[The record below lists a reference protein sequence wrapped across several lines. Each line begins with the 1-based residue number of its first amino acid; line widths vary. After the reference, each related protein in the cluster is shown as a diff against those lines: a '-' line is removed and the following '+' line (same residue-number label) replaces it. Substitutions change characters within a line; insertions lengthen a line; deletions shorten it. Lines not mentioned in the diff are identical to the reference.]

1 MSYEFTKIVPDHDE
15 DMQFY
20 QHFRRVFGEDANA
33 LAIGLKDSSLYELS
47 KFEAYRQLGEEIKK
61 VEGAKE
67 VISLAN
73 LQYLAKDTLEKRFI
87 LVPLF
92 KNSPSSQVELDSLL
106 AFASQLKFFEN
117 KLLNPL
123 NGATLMI
130 VSLDQKLIQSEKRVE
145 IIENIRAKAAAFTQ
159 KTNIAVHFTGLP
171 YIRTAI
177 STMVKKE
184 LNQFLVLSLIVSATV
199 MFLFF
204 RSPLPILYALFM
216 IGMVIVWTLGT
227 LGWLGYKITL
237 LSGLLPPILTTIG
250 IPNCIYMI
258 NKYQQEYLNT
268 GNKEK
273 AIIGMVQKIGIV
285 TFLTNTTTAIGFV
298 VLLLTD
304 VDIMKEF
311 GTVAALNIMGLYL
324 ISIFFLP
331 AALSYL
337 PAPSERSVRHLSS
350 RGVRW
355 FLAQLDFLVTRHRL
369 MIYGIVI
376 VVLGISYYGMT
387 LIKANSFM
395 LDDVPEN
402 NHVKKDLLFFEE
414 HFKGVMPLEIIVD
427 TGKEKGVRKRSNLEK
442 IEELEERLLKVPHLT
457 PAVSLVDFL
466 KAANQ
471 AYFGHQPEDYRLPT
485 KREEPFIYNY
495 LKQNQKSDSLDITK
509 TFVDTTGRML
519 RISMKVAD
527 LGSISMDTLLSRHI
541 QPAIDSTFAQTDIRA
556 KATGSTLLFI
566 KGNSFLITNLKQ
578 SMLLAFFLIALVIG
592 TLFRNL
598 RIIVISIIPNLLP
611 LILTAGFMGF
621 FGIPLKPSTAL
632 IFSITFGIAVDDS
645 IHYLAKYYQDLI
657 RCNFNVKRAVRM
669 SIYETGPSMIYT
681 SVVLFFGFI
690 ILSLSDF
697 GGTIALGLLTSVTL
711 LVAMFTNLLLL
722 PSLLISFHRPNPKE
736 IKEEQD
742 LLQLKE

>member
-1 MSYEFTKIVPDHDE
+1 MWTRLALFILKYRWLVILLLLAFTGLMVYQAKKVQMSYEFTKIVPDHDE

-61 VEGAKE
+61 VEGARE

-145 IIENIRAKAAAFTQ
+145 IIENIREKAAAFTQ

-355 FLAQLDFLVTRHRL
+355 FLAQLDFLVTRHRF

-414 HFKGVMPLEIIVD
+414 HFKGVVPLEIIVD
-427 TGKEKGVRKRSNLEK
+427 TGKEKGV
-442 IEELEERLLKVPHLT
+442 
-457 PAVSLVDFL
+457 
-466 KAANQ
+466 
-471 AYFGHQPEDYRLPT
+471 
-485 KREEPFIYNY
+485 
-495 LKQNQKSDSLDITK
+495 
-509 TFVDTTGRML
+509 
-519 RISMKVAD
+519 
-527 LGSISMDTLLSRHI
+527 
-541 QPAIDSTFAQTDIRA
+541 
-556 KATGSTLLFI
+556 
-566 KGNSFLITNLKQ
+566 
-578 SMLLAFFLIALVIG
+578 
-592 TLFRNL
+592 
-598 RIIVISIIPNLLP
+598 
-611 LILTAGFMGF
+611 
-621 FGIPLKPSTAL
+621 
-632 IFSITFGIAVDDS
+632 
-645 IHYLAKYYQDLI
+645 
-657 RCNFNVKRAVRM
+657 
-669 SIYETGPSMIYT
+669 
-681 SVVLFFGFI
+681 
-690 ILSLSDF
+690 
-697 GGTIALGLLTSVTL
+697 
-711 LVAMFTNLLLL
+711 
-722 PSLLISFHRPNPKE
+722 
-736 IKEEQD
+736 
-742 LLQLKE
+742 